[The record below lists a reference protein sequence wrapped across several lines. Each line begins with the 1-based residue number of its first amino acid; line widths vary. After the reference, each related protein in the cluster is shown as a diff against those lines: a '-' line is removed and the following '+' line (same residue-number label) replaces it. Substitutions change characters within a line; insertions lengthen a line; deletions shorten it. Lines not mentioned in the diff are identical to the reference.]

1 MWLPAERRC
10 CGGCSALLGAAL
22 LVVLLSHQPSAPT
35 RVLVEGAAER
45 ATAAA
50 ARSLRPLADALPS
63 GGSLGLALPID
74 GIMAES
80 GEAED
85 IDVLVG
91 VITNPPNFARREMLR
106 DFGTKPGVADGRVSV
121 EYVVGDAYWTHEPP
135 SAAVQEQVA
144 AEAREHG
151 DVVFV
156 KAREALPHV
165 GKATEKSA
173 AWWLSAPTR
182 SGARFFCK
190 TDDDSL
196 VHLAH
201 LRASLLAALAQAPV
215 SHLLYSYVR
224 WRGWLPGFRFQA
236 CGGGWG
242 GPIDAIHHIEDPSSH
257 CELAEGPF
265 PQGTGT
271 LTCISR
277 DLAVKMARSDE
288 FRSFYEVARARND
301 LGTPCKTADECA
313 KQPLDVHMWHHE
325 DAGISYNAWRTVLRH
340 GVQAA
345 LVHLPERGWI
355 QPWFHKESFATEPK
369 ATETSARTIVMHKV
383 TAENYAEVAAAW
395 RVGAKAPPL
404 KVDCSQQCKQWGW
417 NYARRLCADP
427 PPLGAEAAGPGG
439 WRGFGER
446 ANGSLCKFDPS
457 EFWRCCFLTTADGKD
472 R

>member
-1 MWLPAERRC
+1 M
-10 CGGCSALLGAAL
+10 
-22 LVVLLSHQPSAPT
+22 
-35 RVLVEGAAER
+35 LVEGAAER

-173 AWWLSAPTR
+173 AWWLSAPLR
-182 SGARFFCK
+182 SRAKFFCK

-242 GPIDAIHHIEDPSSH
+242 GPLDAIHQMEDPGAG
-257 CELAEGPF
+257 CALAEGPF

-271 LTCISR
+271 LTCMSR
-277 DLAVKMARSDE
+277 DLAVKMARSEE
-288 FRSFYEVARARND
+288 FKTFLQVAKARND
-301 LGTPCKTADECA
+301 MGTPCGKADECA
-313 KQPLDVHMWHHE
+313 AQKLDVHMWHHE

-355 QPWFHKESFATEPK
+355 WPWFHKEIAEREGS
-369 ATETSARTIVMHKV
+369 SRGIIMHKI
-383 TAENYAEVAAAW
+383 TPQLYPEVLHTWKLQEPAPAA
-395 RVGAKAPPL
+395 V
-404 KVDCSQQCKQWGW
+404 VDCSQRCSQWGW
-417 NYARRLCADP
+417 KYARRPCEAP
-427 PPLGAEAAGPGG
+427 PALREGAGG
-439 WRGFGER
+439 FRGFSAR
-446 ANGSLCKFDPS
+446 WNGSICKFDPS
-457 EFWRCCFLTTADGKD
+457 EIWRCCFLRAPEDK
-472 R
+472 